1 MSFKGANEKAIIIS
15 PHTESYDWMKVE
27 EHNHKDGTITHS
39 YNITDAKKANQFI
52 VNNEDRSVAYNH
64 IAFFEAISNEGH
76 AFLLTTSF
84 TKNIKNSARNV
95 GLDEEERFN
104 EKQNS
109 ISFRQMVKKVCK
121 TGDLD

>member
-1 MSFKGANEKAIIIS
+1 MLRLINIS
-15 PHTESYDWMKVE
+15 LRCLLKERTKES
-27 EHNHKDGTITHS
+27 
-39 YNITDAKKANQFI
+39 
-52 VNNEDRSVAYNH
+52 SVGYNH
-64 IAFFEAISNEGH
+64 ITFFEKISNEGH

-95 GLDEEERFN
+95 GLDDEDRFN